1 MSCFDRQENTIS
13 LVEREEKPPHT
24 LFPILRPHLAAQPKK
39 TYDRSPQTFFS
50 SPHLSMKES
59 HPTTTNMLADP
70 YVDCF
75 LPMPLAEVKYTQP
88 PTARS
93 YEKAGKEKDQKKK
106 TPSHNANSTL
116 PRKQDAEYIFGS
128 SASSML
134 GSPCFRA
141 ELPVEPAPTRGVKR
155 PANQITTTSIQNGS
169 TGFRSHC
176 ERLLRC
182 AEPESKR
189 FKAYQDENLPNVRL
203 TFEDL
208 PNIVFDSS
216 SIGV

>member
-1 MSCFDRQENTIS
+1 
-13 LVEREEKPPHT
+13 
-24 LFPILRPHLAAQPKK
+24 
-39 TYDRSPQTFFS
+39 
-50 SPHLSMKES
+50 
-59 HPTTTNMLADP
+59 
-70 YVDCF
+70 
-75 LPMPLAEVKYTQP
+75 
-88 PTARS
+88 
-93 YEKAGKEKDQKKK
+93 
-106 TPSHNANSTL
+106 
-116 PRKQDAEYIFGS
+116 
-128 SASSML
+128 ML

-169 TGFRSHC
+169 AGFRSHC

-189 FKAYQDENLPNVRL
+189 FKAFRDENLPNVRL

-216 SIGV
+216 SIGVYITYLPTLNTTDFYVSHEKASDPR

>member
-1 MSCFDRQENTIS
+1 MSCFDRHENTIS

-24 LFPILRPHLAAQPKK
+24 LFPILRPHLAGQPKK

-59 HPTTTNMLADP
+59 HPTTTNMIADP
-70 YVDCF
+70 YVECF
-75 LPMPLAEVKYTQP
+75 LPIPLAEVKYKQNSP
-88 PTARS
+88 PRRKS
-93 YEKAGKEKDQKKK
+93 RQGKRQEKKNHL
-106 TPSHNANSTL
+106 PLHHANSTL
-116 PRKQDAEYIFGS
+116 PRKQDAECIFGS

-169 TGFRSHC
+169 AGFRSHC

-189 FKAYQDENLPNVRL
+189 FKAYQEENLPNVRL